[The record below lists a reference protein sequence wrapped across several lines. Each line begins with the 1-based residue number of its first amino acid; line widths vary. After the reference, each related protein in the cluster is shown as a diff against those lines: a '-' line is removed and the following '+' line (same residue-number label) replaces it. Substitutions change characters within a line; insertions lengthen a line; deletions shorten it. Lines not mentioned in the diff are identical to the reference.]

1 MLGKRAWSARLLI
14 YLNHCLL
21 VIYCLETNGAPTPAR
36 PPAHS
41 PALAR
46 SQYFVMVNMVSL
58 MRHPV
63 MVRGL
68 GEMLQQSRN
77 LAVCWK
83 PYAERALREKGTL
96 TEVEAEIA
104 SWKRK

>member
-1 MLGKRAWSARLLI
+1 MRAVSFGWGKHPLKKQSPMYFTVKGKGKAVESSRGEREGKALRKRKGGPGRLGQFQA
-14 YLNHCLL
+14 
-21 VIYCLETNGAPTPAR
+21 LESVGRCDA
-36 PPAHS
+36 
-41 PALAR
+41 
-46 SQYFVMVNMVSL
+46 
-58 MRHPV
+58 
-63 MVRGL
+63 G

-104 SWKRK
+104 SWKHK

>member
-1 MLGKRAWSARLLI
+1 
-14 YLNHCLL
+14 
-21 VIYCLETNGAPTPAR
+21 
-36 PPAHS
+36 
-41 PALAR
+41 
-46 SQYFVMVNMVSL
+46 MVNMVSR

-77 LAVCWK
+77 LAVCWGSRA
-83 PYAERALREKGTL
+83 YAERALREKGTL

>member
-1 MLGKRAWSARLLI
+1 
-14 YLNHCLL
+14 
-21 VIYCLETNGAPTPAR
+21 
-36 PPAHS
+36 
-41 PALAR
+41 
-46 SQYFVMVNMVSL
+46 MVNMASL
-58 MRHPV
+58 

-104 SWKRK
+104 SWKRKS